1 MSKKFILQGLILVVL
16 FFAGLLSNAQEFSYT
31 DMRSANGI
39 TVNLSVPQFS
49 MESLNYKGEEMQEI
63 SISAIILP
71 NDAGLPNLPR
81 VSRYIAIP
89 QGATVRLS
97 VKNVVTETVHDV
109 NIAPALEIQAENEEP
124 RMDYIKNEEVYKTN
138 ALYPSNPVEVSG
150 ITSVRGVDAV
160 ILGITPFQYNPVT
173 KELVV
178 YKNIEL
184 DLEFVG
190 GNNHY
195 GDDKYRSS
203 WFDPILK
210 NVFLN
215 YQVLPEIDYSKRSRD
230 GEGCEY
236 LIVVP
241 NDAAWL
247 PYAEQI
253 KDWRTKQG
261 ILTHIVS
268 LADMGASST
277 AQIKAYL
284 HNAYN
289 NWDIPPVAVLL
300 MADHGTNLNNYIPA
314 ESVSHSYSGS
324 CITDNQYADVTGDK
338 LPEMVFARM
347 VASNTNELNILV
359 SKVLEYESNPCM
371 EENYYHKPITAL
383 GWQTE
388 RWFQLCSEV
397 VGGYYRSK
405 GKDPV
410 RINCIYS
417 GTPGSS
423 WSSATNTNTVV
434 NYFGP
439 NGRDYIPSN
448 PSTLGGW
455 TGGTPQQIVN
465 VLNGDGSFI
474 VQHRDHGLEDGWGEP
489 AFRSSHVSQLT
500 NVGKM
505 TYVFSIN
512 CLTGKFNL
520 SSKCFAENFILR
532 QYNGQNAGA
541 VGILCPTEVSFSFV
555 NDAYV
560 WGVNDLFDPDF
571 LPGFG
576 PYAENSGNF
585 LPAFGN
591 VSGKY
596 FLAQSSWP
604 YNSGDK
610 EITFQMFTAHS
621 DAFLRIYTEVPQEM
635 AVEHQS
641 EVMTALPLIFTCT
654 EGAMVALTL
663 DGEILAV
670 VEATGEEQ
678 QIELPIIEPG
688 NEITIVA
695 TKQNYLRY
703 ESSVLV
709 IAAEGPYMLVD
720 DWTLDDENNNGSLEY
735 FESATINL
743 SLKNIGV
750 AATSNLVATMTTEDE
765 YITITNATANFGI
778 VASDDIATISDAFE
792 FQVAYDVPDNHVVEF
807 YINMV
812 DGTSSWSKDGSFSVA
827 APVVNFGSFG
837 LQGDLVPGA
846 TVDVV
851 VNFVNNGNAT
861 VYNPTAVITVN
872 SNLATLI
879 TANPIS
885 FDDFGSG
892 ESSSSSFTIT
902 VDENAPFGEYIPV
915 SIEMSADYDFE
926 ITTEMELLINICNV
940 SISEYP
946 FTEGFEAENMPNCWT
961 QEYDENLVDWYL
973 DDGGISHH
981 PYNAYSGEQNIVFA
995 GTNGVTTKLVS
1006 PVMNLENA
1014 TTATLTFYH
1023 AQSAQSSNQDVLRVY
1038 YRVAAN
1044 TEWILIEEY
1053 LTSSA
1058 VWKERV
1064 LELPETSSNYY
1075 IAFEGE
1081 ANGGYGI
1088 VIDDVQIDADF
1099 TNTPPIA
1106 NLVANYA
1113 DEQTVLSWTA
1123 PENAPELTGYDIYC
1137 NNELIDNSETT
1148 SYTHTSVP
1156 YYNVVNY
1163 CIVATY
1169 SSGASSNPVCA
1180 AVETCMAPIDLL
1192 IEQED
1197 NLLLLSWTAPAD
1209 AEQFN
1214 IYKNNELLANNIT
1227 ENSFTDDNGYESGE
1241 LFYQVTAVYPDFD
1254 CEESAAAEQ
1263 YFNFIGIDGFAENN
1277 VSLYPNPAN
1286 SNVFING
1293 ENIISINVYNSLG
1306 QIVKNIKKTNSSVNV
1321 ADLSN
1326 GVYIFEVCTETDNIK
1341 FKIIVNH

>member
-621 DAFLRIYTEVPQEM
+621 DAFL
-635 AVEHQS
+635 
-641 EVMTALPLIFTCT
+641 
-654 EGAMVALTL
+654 
-663 DGEILAV
+663 
-670 VEATGEEQ
+670 
-678 QIELPIIEPG
+678 
-688 NEITIVA
+688 
-695 TKQNYLRY
+695 
-703 ESSVLV
+703 
-709 IAAEGPYMLVD
+709 
-720 DWTLDDENNNGSLEY
+720 
-735 FESATINL
+735 
-743 SLKNIGV
+743 
-750 AATSNLVATMTTEDE
+750 
-765 YITITNATANFGI
+765 
-778 VASDDIATISDAFE
+778 
-792 FQVAYDVPDNHVVEF
+792 
-807 YINMV
+807 
-812 DGTSSWSKDGSFSVA
+812 
-827 APVVNFGSFG
+827 
-837 LQGDLVPGA
+837 
-846 TVDVV
+846 
-851 VNFVNNGNAT
+851 
-861 VYNPTAVITVN
+861 
-872 SNLATLI
+872 
-879 TANPIS
+879 
-885 FDDFGSG
+885 
-892 ESSSSSFTIT
+892 
-902 VDENAPFGEYIPV
+902 
-915 SIEMSADYDFE
+915 
-926 ITTEMELLINICNV
+926 
-940 SISEYP
+940 
-946 FTEGFEAENMPNCWT
+946 
-961 QEYDENLVDWYL
+961 
-973 DDGGISHH
+973 
-981 PYNAYSGEQNIVFA
+981 
-995 GTNGVTTKLVS
+995 
-1006 PVMNLENA
+1006 
-1014 TTATLTFYH
+1014 
-1023 AQSAQSSNQDVLRVY
+1023 
-1038 YRVAAN
+1038 
-1044 TEWILIEEY
+1044 
-1053 LTSSA
+1053 
-1058 VWKERV
+1058 
-1064 LELPETSSNYY
+1064 
-1075 IAFEGE
+1075 
-1081 ANGGYGI
+1081 
-1088 VIDDVQIDADF
+1088 
-1099 TNTPPIA
+1099 
-1106 NLVANYA
+1106 
-1113 DEQTVLSWTA
+1113 
-1123 PENAPELTGYDIYC
+1123 
-1137 NNELIDNSETT
+1137 
-1148 SYTHTSVP
+1148 
-1156 YYNVVNY
+1156 
-1163 CIVATY
+1163 
-1169 SSGASSNPVCA
+1169 
-1180 AVETCMAPIDLL
+1180 
-1192 IEQED
+1192 
-1197 NLLLLSWTAPAD
+1197 
-1209 AEQFN
+1209 
-1214 IYKNNELLANNIT
+1214 
-1227 ENSFTDDNGYESGE
+1227 
-1241 LFYQVTAVYPDFD
+1241 
-1254 CEESAAAEQ
+1254 
-1263 YFNFIGIDGFAENN
+1263 
-1277 VSLYPNPAN
+1277 
-1286 SNVFING
+1286 
-1293 ENIISINVYNSLG
+1293 
-1306 QIVKNIKKTNSSVNV
+1306 
-1321 ADLSN
+1321 
-1326 GVYIFEVCTETDNIK
+1326 
-1341 FKIIVNH
+1341 